1 MKLKYPIAI
10 EPGDEHTA
18 FGVVVP
24 DLPGCFSAGDT
35 LDEAIENSKEAIAGW
50 IEITLD
56 EGEKIPTPGKL
67 ADHLKNSEF
76 TGWLW
81 AVVEIDGALL
91 DDKSERV
98 NISLPR
104 RILARIDR
112 YAAAHGES
120 RSGFLVNAALDRI
133 IQEQA

>member
-10 EPGDEHTA
+10 EPGDEKTA

-24 DLPGCFSAGDT
+24 DLPGCFSAGDSME
-35 LDEAIENSKEAIAGW
+35 EAIENSKEAIASW
-50 IEITLD
+50 IETTLD
-56 EGEKIPTPGKL
+56 EGGKVTSPGKL
-67 ADHLKNSEF
+67 SDHLKNPDF
-76 TGWLW
+76 VGWLW

-112 YAAAHGES
+112 CAAVHGES

-133 IQEQA
+133 IHDQS